1 MIYSA
6 LCAEVPDEPPSD
18 PITDHIISVY
28 CAADRCRGV
37 AVGMGGAV
45 PLPLTTANITA
56 VVEAYRTPLSRRELD
71 AAVFAIDRLE
81 RE

>member
-1 MIYSA
+1 M
-6 LCAEVPDEPPSD
+6 PDEPPTD
-18 PITDHIISVY
+18 PITDHVISVY
-28 CAADRCRGV
+28 CAVDRCRSV

-56 VVEAYRTPLSRRELD
+56 VVEAYGTPLSRRELD
-71 AAVFAIDRLE
+71 AAVFEIDRLE

>member
-1 MIYSA
+1 M
-6 LCAEVPDEPPSD
+6 
-18 PITDHIISVY
+18 Y

-37 AVGMGGAV
+37 AVGAAGAV

-56 VVEAYRTPLSRRELD
+56 VVEAYGTPLSRKELD

-81 RE
+81 RD

>member
-1 MIYSA
+1 MA
-6 LCAEVPDEPPSD
+6 
-18 PITDHIISVY
+18 
-28 CAADRCRGV
+28 
-37 AVGMGGAV
+37 GAV

-56 VVEAYRTPLSRRELD
+56 VVEAYGTPLSRREID

>member
-1 MIYSA
+1 M
-6 LCAEVPDEPPSD
+6 PDEPPTD

-45 PLPLTTANITA
+45 PLPLPLTTANITA
-56 VVEAYRTPLSRRELD
+56 VVEAYGTPLSRRELD